1 MPLKALSSI
10 RPTDLVVQCF
20 LLKESDK
27 MLTEKEVGI
36 VKQLLQIEI
45 LYLEEQVS
53 GRQGEGA
60 YVTEIRK
67 RASELKAILTK
78 LSSKKES
85 NVL

>member
-1 MPLKALSSI
+1 
-10 RPTDLVVQCF
+10 
-20 LLKESDK
+20 

-36 VKQLLQIEI
+36 VKQLIQIEV

-60 YVTEIRK
+60 YVTEMRK
-67 RASELKAILTK
+67 RASELKTILTK